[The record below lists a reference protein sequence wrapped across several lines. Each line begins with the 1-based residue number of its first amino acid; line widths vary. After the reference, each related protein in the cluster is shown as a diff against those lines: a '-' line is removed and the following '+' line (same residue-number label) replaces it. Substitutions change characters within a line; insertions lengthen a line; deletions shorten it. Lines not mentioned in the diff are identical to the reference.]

1 MLTQEN
7 VALIHKAIPL
17 YAEKVKLESDIIS
30 VMIDDSAELKERAE
44 QNQRTLKVIAQ
55 KVNIAFESHEKP
67 RFEGRERVLLIG
79 MMSFLIREIEARQMI
94 SVAGHGNDTAD
105 VFNRKVE
112 QKIKEIRDL
121 LTDLKK
127 DKIL

>member
-17 YAEKVKLESDIIS
+17 YAEKVRLESDIVS
-30 VMIDDSAELKERAE
+30 VMIDDSTELKERAE

-55 KVNIAFESHEKP
+55 KVNIAFENHEKP
-67 RFEGRERVLLIG
+67 QFEGRERVLLIG

-94 SVAGHGNDTAD
+94 NVAGHDNVVAD
-105 VFNRKVE
+105 VFN
-112 QKIKEIRDL
+112 QKIERLIKEIRGMMADF
-121 LTDLKK
+121 KK
-127 DKIL
+127 EKIL

>member
-30 VMIDDSAELKERAE
+30 VMIDDSMGLKERAE

-55 KVNIAFESHEKP
+55 KVNIAFENSKKP
-67 RFEGRERVLLIG
+67 EFEGRERVLLIG
-79 MMSFLIREIEARQMI
+79 MMNFVIREIEARQMI
-94 SVAGHGNDTAD
+94 SVSGHGNVSAD
-105 VFNRKVE
+105 LFNKKIE
-112 QKIKEIRDL
+112 QKIKEIREMLADF
-121 LTDLKK
+121 KK
-127 DKIL
+127 NKIL

>member
-7 VALIHKAIPL
+7 VALINKTIPL
-17 YAEKVKLESDIIS
+17 YAEKVKLESNIIS
-30 VMIDDSAELKERAE
+30 VMIDDSMELKERAE
-44 QNQRTLKVIAQ
+44 QSQRVLRVISQ
-55 KVNIAFESHEKP
+55 KVNIAFENHEKP
-67 RFEGRERVLLIG
+67 QFEGRERVLFIA
-79 MMSFLIREIEARQMI
+79 MMNFLIREIEARQMI

-112 QKIKEIRDL
+112 QKIKEIREL

>member
-17 YAEKVKLESDIIS
+17 YAEKVRLESDIVS
-30 VMIDDSAELKERAE
+30 VMIDDSAELKERAV

-55 KVNIAFESHEKP
+55 KVNIAFENHEKP
-67 RFEGRERVLLIG
+67 HFEGRERVLLIG

-112 QKIKEIRDL
+112 QKIKEIRGL